1 MTIIRG
7 LLTLISIPLLV
18 SCVSLDYV
26 FPRDEEVASQ
36 QGKGGVNSSTNRELG
51 FVADASA
58 DTDGDGIPD
67 WVDLCDE
74 TATDVRVDT
83 TGCELVTG
91 IVVGLKFAPDEV
103 ALTSEAKVILD
114 RHIAAYRL
122 YPDVDLAVEGHTDNR
137 GSAADNLELSKLRV
151 NAVVAYMVDE
161 GIVAERIKPFAFGEN
176 RPIASNATLPGREQ
190 NRRIEI
196 NFIERLL

>member
-7 LLTLISIPLLV
+7 LLTLLSIPLLV

-26 FPRDEEVASQ
+26 FPRDGEVVSQ
-36 QGKGGVNSSTNRELG
+36 GSNDGVNKSTNLEL
-51 FVADASA
+51 ASDA
-58 DTDGDGIPD
+58 DGDGIPD
-67 WVDLCDE
+67 WIDLCDE
-74 TATDVRVDT
+74 TATDIRVDT

-103 ALTSEAKVILD
+103 ALTSEAESILD
-114 RHIAAYRL
+114 RYIAAYRL
-122 YPDVDLAVEGHTDNR
+122 YPDTDLAVEGHTDNR

-161 GIVAERIKPFAFGEN
+161 GIGAERIKPFAFGEN
-176 RPIASNATLPGREQ
+176 RPIASNATLLGREQ

-196 NFIERLL
+196 NIIERLL

>member
-1 MTIIRG
+1 MIIIRG
-7 LLTLISIPLLV
+7 LLTLISVSLLV

-26 FPRDEEVASQ
+26 FPKDEKVVSQ
-36 QGKGGVNSSTNRELG
+36 DSSGNRLTNSGVGS
-51 FVADASA
+51 VADAFA
-58 DTDGDGIPD
+58 DADGDGIPD

-74 TATDVRVDT
+74 TATDIYVDT

-103 ALTSEAKVILD
+103 ALTSNAKGILD
-114 RHIAAYRL
+114 RNIAAYKL
-122 YPDVDLAVEGHTDNR
+122 YPDTYLAVEGHTDNR

-151 NAVVAYMVDE
+151 KAVVAYLVDK
-161 GIVAERIKPFAFGEN
+161 GIGADRLKPFAFGEN
-176 RPIASNATLPGREQ
+176 RPIASNATLAGRER